1 MRNILLVILF
11 SFYFTLVFCENY
23 IFRIELTDKGN
34 PPYTTDN
41 PAAFLSEK
49 SIERRQRQGI
59 TIDDTDLPINPTYLA
74 EIKATG
80 AEIKATSKWVKTVTV
95 YLPDSSIVP
104 ALKQLNFVDTL
115 YCVWKGTLP
124 QPDTLESEQGKFLP
138 TISDNKSTNIYGAS
152 DQQVGM
158 LHVDLLHA
166 AGFKGQGM
174 SIAVLDA
181 GFQNSDQI
189 EAFNFNQIKEVKNF
203 THTLEDP
210 LRYTQSHGTMVL
222 SCMLANQPGVI
233 TGTAPESDY
242 YLFIS
247 EVDDSE
253 YPVEEDYWV
262 AAIEYADSIGID
274 VVTSSLGYS
283 TFNELPSMNHTHEQL
298 DGQTILVSKAASMAG
313 NKGMLVF
320 CSAGNERGRR
330 WEKIIVPSDADHII
344 TVGAVNPEGIITNFS
359 SRGPSADGRFKPDLC
374 TLGEDAAI
382 ITGDGVVI
390 KGRGTSYATPIL
402 AGAGAC
408 LWQALPWKSSK
419 EIIALMRSVGSKY
432 TNPDSDYG
440 YGIPNIGKAYE
451 DCTTEKEET
460 SCRKTY

>member
-247 EVDDSE
+247 LTKQGFIPEKSSVILNLK
-253 YPVEEDYWV
+253 YPF
-262 AAIEYADSIGID
+262 S
-274 VVTSSLGYS
+274 TPKYS
-283 TFNELPSMNHTHEQL
+283 TTGETVSIATVYFPKQL
-298 DGQTILVSKAASMAG
+298 
-313 NKGMLVF
+313 
-320 CSAGNERGRR
+320 
-330 WEKIIVPSDADHII
+330 
-344 TVGAVNPEGIITNFS
+344 
-359 SRGPSADGRFKPDLC
+359 
-374 TLGEDAAI
+374 
-382 ITGDGVVI
+382 
-390 KGRGTSYATPIL
+390 
-402 AGAGAC
+402 
-408 LWQALPWKSSK
+408 
-419 EIIALMRSVGSKY
+419 
-432 TNPDSDYG
+432 
-440 YGIPNIGKAYE
+440 
-451 DCTTEKEET
+451 TEA
-460 SCRKTY
+460 